1 MAETTALTIGTFDP
15 PHIGHVQLIRRCE
28 QLADRVVIGVN
39 VDSWTASYK
48 RKPLFTFDE
57 RARLMGLLGHEVVAN
72 TSAGRE
78 LVERVMPDLLVIG
91 MDWLAKDYLGQVDLT
106 VDWLQANGISLVYV
120 PYTDG
125 ISTSEIIGRCSAS

>member
-39 VDSWTASYK
+39 VDAWAGSYK
-48 RKPLFTFDE
+48 RPPMFSFDE
-57 RARLMGLLGHEVVAN
+57 RAQLMGLLGHEVAAN
-72 TSAGRE
+72 TSPGRE

-91 MDWLAKDYLGQVDLT
+91 MDWLSKDYLGQIDMT
-106 VDWLQANGISLVYV
+106 ADWLQINGVSLVYV
-120 PYTDG
+120 PYTTG
-125 ISTSEIIGRCSAS
+125 ISTSEIISRAG